1 MKASSDVTLRC
12 MAVLMVCFAA
22 NGASAQEVYGG
33 VGLFGAQIGYAHALS
48 PSWTVRGDYMTMGQ
62 RSKTTTESDTEYQAH
77 LKMNRKALLAD
88 WFPWES
94 SSFRLTGGATFNQ
107 VQFDL
112 TAGGAGTSVDINN
125 KKYPLGAND
134 ALKIQV
140 KMPSTTPYLGL
151 GWGHKAGRQGWG
163 FHADLGFSVGQFK
176 LTETRTGELREGGAL
191 KVSQAEV
198 DLETAEIRKSVAKIK
213 FLPQATL
220 GLSYQF

>member
-33 VGLFGAQIGYAHALS
+33 VGLFGTQIGYAHALS

-77 LKMNRKALLAD
+77 LKMNRTALLAD

-94 SSFRLTGGATFNQ
+94 STFRLTGGATFNQ

-125 KKYPLGAND
+125 QKYILGAGD
-134 ALKIQV
+134 ALKSRSRCRAPRLTWGWV
-140 KMPSTTPYLGL
+140 GGTSRAVRAGAFMPIWVFLWASSSSP
-151 GWGHKAGRQGWG
+151 KPVR
-163 FHADLGFSVGQFK
+163 VGCA
-176 LTETRTGELREGGAL
+176 RGAHW
-191 KVSQAEV
+191 A
-198 DLETAEIRKSVAKIK
+198 
-213 FLPQATL
+213 
-220 GLSYQF
+220 